1 MSVIKRRAKLQNLQS
16 INTAVEETGLN
27 SQYFNITD
35 LPEELS
41 SGKTAFL
48 IKGSQFLK
56 DNVQIKLE
64 ILDNSGNPVY
74 IEPVK
79 NYKEA
84 GGVRVSIAVY
94 NDTPTGIATLT
105 VLGEIDP
112 AKVDFDIPQEFI
124 GAYNVKYTRTLSINQ
139 SSRNTSPI
147 RFYKRPKLDVN
158 ETIKGQVTPTASSTG
173 SLSYNTGKVVGTP
186 KQGTEGNN

>member
-94 NDTPTGIATLT
+94 NDTPTGIETLT

-124 GAYNVKYTRTLSINQ
+124 GAYNVK
-139 SSRNTSPI
+139 
-147 RFYKRPKLDVN
+147 
-158 ETIKGQVTPTASSTG
+158 
-173 SLSYNTGKVVGTP
+173 
-186 KQGTEGNN
+186 